1 MKKLFSLSKPTAVLG
16 LALIL
21 FCFFSNSNAIS
32 DSNIEGANT
41 PTLYSAN
48 IKTDNE
54 LLELVQLMN
63 LSCPTSM
70 GDFGEIVSITHT
82 NGCVSFKAVVNKT
95 YTFVIDAINNNKQS
109 IKHSAKQSFSYMN
122 SPIIKKLFQL
132 MIAEGYGLEVI
143 YVEKDTQKT
152 AKMNLST
159 NDLKDILNADKEYS
173 PQEFLKEQ
181 VRVTNAQFP
190 IKLEGGITGT
200 QVTYSNNEFVF
211 YYDMDET
218 VNSVELLQRNTLNIK
233 KNLINAL
240 KTEPSSQL
248 LIKALKDAGA
258 TMVYKYTGDKTGK
271 SCTIKINSSEL

>member
-1 MKKLFSLSKPTAVLG
+1 
-16 LALIL
+16 
-21 FCFFSNSNAIS
+21 
-32 DSNIEGANT
+32 
-41 PTLYSAN
+41 
-48 IKTDNE
+48 
-54 LLELVQLMN
+54 
-63 LSCPTSM
+63 
-70 GDFGEIVSITHT
+70 
-82 NGCVSFKAVVNKT
+82 
-95 YTFVIDAINNNKQS
+95 
-109 IKHSAKQSFSYMN
+109 
-122 SPIIKKLFQL
+122 

-159 NDLKDILNADKEYS
+159 NDLADILNADKEYS
-173 PQEFLKEQ
+173 PQEFLREQ

-211 YYDMDET
+211 YYEMDET